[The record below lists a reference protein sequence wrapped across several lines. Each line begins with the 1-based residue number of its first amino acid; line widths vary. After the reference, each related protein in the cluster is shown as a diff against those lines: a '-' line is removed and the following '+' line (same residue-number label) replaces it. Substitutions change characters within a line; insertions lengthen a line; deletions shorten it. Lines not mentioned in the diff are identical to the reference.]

1 MDKQEEIKNK
11 LLDIEITIEEKKT
24 EDNEEDFEEIEDL
37 LQEALGY
44 VENL

>member
-1 MDKQEEIKNK
+1 MDKKEEIKNK

-24 EDNEEDFEEIEDL
+24 ENNKEDFEEIEDL